1 MGRRCCRRSNWAS
14 RSRSLQHF
22 DLDEVAETGLTSHFD
37 FEVDVVDVD
46 SYWVVLA
53 CITIFSVNFPIVS
66 LLAPKTE
73 REDKLGHLPTQF
85 DLDMAT
91 HQDKSLG

>member
-1 MGRRCCRRSNWAS
+1 MMKTFTLGHRSDHS
-14 RSRSLQHF
+14 R
-22 DLDEVAETGLTSHFD
+22 EHFD

-66 LLAPKTE
+66 LRALCRLIQSTTGPITTKIY
-73 REDKLGHLPTQF
+73 P
-85 DLDMAT
+85 DMANFII
-91 HQDKSLG
+91 DCPSAVK

>member
-1 MGRRCCRRSNWAS
+1 MLKTFTLGRHSDHS
-14 RSRSLQHF
+14 Q
-22 DLDEVAETGLTSHFD
+22 EHFD

-66 LLAPKTE
+66 LLGPKTE
-73 REDKLGHLPTQF
+73 RGQVRAPNQPNRP
-85 DLDMAT
+85 
-91 HQDKSLG
+91 